1 MAVVT
6 PPSFPPS
13 PGEEQRIRAF
23 YDVLSFGV
31 MVRNSEDVLVYANQA
46 ALTMLPNWR
55 QDQHGIFRSDVP
67 FSLRDEQRQVI
78 PESEYPSAIARRTAK
93 PVRGVVV
100 LFSRGD
106 GSDLWLLCDAV
117 PLINPATRAVGD
129 VIFSLVDV
137 TERRRILNALQES
150 EERFR
155 AMIDSLADGIV
166 LQLADYSI
174 TTCNASAVR
183 ITGLTADQM
192 LGRTERPKGWLAIR
206 EDGSRFDLR
215 THPSI
220 TALQTGQ
227 AASCVM
233 GVKSEGHPTR
243 WIAVN
248 TRPMFHEGMAK
259 PYAALSSITDV
270 TERVLAQEAERRA
283 REAAEAASRAKS
295 DFLANMSH
303 EIRTPMNG
311 VLGMLELVLGT
322 KLDAT
327 QREYL
332 QVAQSSAESLLAV
345 INDIL
350 DFSKIEAGRLDLRPE
365 PFSLADCL
373 GDALHPFGKRAAEK
387 GIELALRVAPGVPPI
402 LVGDAL
408 RLRQVITNLVAN
420 AVKFTDRG
428 EIVVTAE
435 PESYGD
441 PALGVV
447 VHFAVSDTGIGIPKN
462 KQRMIFDAFTQVD
475 SSATRLYSG
484 TGLGLAISRRLV
496 DLMDGRLWV
505 ESEEGK
511 GSTFHFTA
519 RFAARPATFS
529 DDQALDGTELRG
541 VRALVVDD
549 NGTNRLVLHEMLT
562 SWGMRVTNVDSGRN
576 ALAAMDAADT
586 PYELLLVD
594 GYMPEMDG
602 FTLIERLRERSSF
615 TSAAVLMLT
624 SAAREDAAE
633 RCRALGIA
641 GHLLKP
647 VRSRDLRATIG
658 RALGQARRTE
668 SHSPDV
674 LDRKSSHPSHLLL
687 AEDNLVNQ
695 KLAIAI
701 LERWGH
707 TVNVVEDGRAA
718 LAAVARERYD
728 AILMDVQMP
737 TMDGLRATAEI
748 RAAERLTG
756 GHVPIVAMTARTMSG
771 DRERCLEAGMD
782 AYVGKPFDFA
792 EFFEVLEGVLARG

>member
-1 MAVVT
+1 MEKA
-6 PPSFPPS
+6 S
-13 PGEEQRIRAF
+13 PARQEEEQRTRSF
-23 YDVLSFGV
+23 YDALSFGV
-31 MVRNSEDVLVYANQA
+31 MVRNADDVVVYANHA
-46 ALTMLPNWR
+46 ALTMLPSWHRSEN
-55 QDQHGIFRSDVP
+55 GVFRPDAR
-67 FSLRDEQRQVI
+67 FTLRDEHRRVI
-78 PESEYPSAIARRTAK
+78 PESEYPSAVARRTGK
-93 PVRGVVV
+93 PVRGVV
-100 LFSRGD
+100 LIAPRAG
-106 GSDLWLLCDAV
+106 GGDLWLLCDAV
-117 PLINPATRAVGD
+117 PVLDPATGAVGD

-137 TERRRILNALQES
+137 TERRQILNALQES

-155 AMIDSLADGIV
+155 AMIESLGDGIV

-192 LGRTERPKGWLAIR
+192 LGREPRPAGWLAIR

-220 TALQTGQ
+220 VALQTGQ
-227 AASCVM
+227 PASCIM
-233 GVKSEGHPTR
+233 GVKSEGQATR

-248 TRPMFHEGMAK
+248 TRPMFHNGVSR

-283 REAAEAASRAKS
+283 REAAEAANRAKS

-322 KLDAT
+322 TLDAT

-365 PFSLADCL
+365 PFSVADCL
-373 GDALHPFGKRAAEK
+373 GDALHPFGKRASEK
-387 GIELALRVAPGVPPI
+387 NIELAMRIAPGVPPI

-420 AVKFTDRG
+420 AVKFTEHG
-428 EIVVTAE
+428 EIVVSAE

-441 PALGVV
+441 PALGIV
-447 VHFAVSDTGIGIPKN
+447 VHFAVRDTGIGIPKN
-462 KQRMIFDAFTQVD
+462 KQQMIFDAFTQVD

-505 ESEEGK
+505 ESEENK

-519 RFAARPATFS
+519 RFAARPAS
-529 DDQALDGTELRG
+529 LMDDAGIDGAELRG
-541 VRALVVDD
+541 VRVLIVDD
-549 NGTNRLVLHEMLT
+549 NATNRLVLHEMLT
-562 SWGMRVTNVDSGRN
+562 SWGMRPASADGGQN
-576 ALAAMDAADT
+576 AIAAMDAAEAKGT
-586 PYELLLVD
+586 PFQLLLVD

-602 FTLIERLRERSSF
+602 FTLIERLRERASF

-624 SAAREDAAE
+624 SAARDDTGE

-647 VRSRDLRATIG
+647 VRSRELRATIG

-668 SHSPDV
+668 PGSPDV
-674 LDRKSSHPSHLLL
+674 LDRKSARPSRLLL

-707 TVNVVEDGRAA
+707 TVTVVDDGRAA
-718 LAAVARERYD
+718 LAAVARERFD

-737 TMDGLRATAEI
+737 TMDGLRATEEI
-748 RAAERLTG
+748 RASERLTG
-756 GHVPIVAMTARTMSG
+756 GHVPIVAMTARTMLG

-782 AYVGKPFDFA
+782 AYVGKPFDFT
-792 EFFEVLEGVLARG
+792 EFFEVLEEVLGARG